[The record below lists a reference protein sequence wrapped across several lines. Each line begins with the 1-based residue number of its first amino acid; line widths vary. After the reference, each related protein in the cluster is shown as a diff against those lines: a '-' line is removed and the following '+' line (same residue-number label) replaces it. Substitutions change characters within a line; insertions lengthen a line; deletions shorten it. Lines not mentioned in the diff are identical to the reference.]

1 MTDEQKSR
9 IRNLRQRG
17 LSYKEIADSLCMTK
31 AQVAG
36 FCRRNGLCDDKQTA
50 PRAPAMEPVVAPT
63 VCKNC
68 GRPVTQKPGRKPIL
82 FCSDKCCQNWWNHHP
97 EAVHRR
103 PTAIYHYTCACCG
116 KPFTAYGNN
125 HRKYCSHE
133 CYITD
138 RFYEGGDGHE

>member
-9 IRNLRQRG
+9 ISMLRARG
-17 LSYKEIADSLCMTK
+17 LSYKEIADSVGLTK

-36 FCRRNGLCDDKQTA
+36 FCRRNNLRTD
-50 PRAPAMEPVVAPT
+50 EPVQITAASSRT
-63 VCKNC
+63 TCKNC
-68 GRPVTQKPGRKPIL
+68 GRPISQKPGRKPIL
-82 FCSDKCCQNWWNHHP
+82 FCSDKCCQNWWNKHP

-116 KPFTAYGNN
+116 KPFSAYGNN

-133 CYITD
+133 CYITA